1 MMPETHELPLG
12 LLDPVDDAQAV
23 FRAALRALSLPGE
36 PVVCPAPAQPVTGLM
51 PGTAALL
58 LALTDQETPVW
69 WNTGGPLDWLRFHT
83 GARVAAAP
91 GQAQFGVVSAA
102 GPGTALGQFNTG
114 SDEQPERSATVLI
127 ELPGLTGGPAVEWSG
142 PGLRVPSMRRLSGL
156 PAGFWRQW
164 AENHA
169 GFPSG
174 VDVLFVC
181 GHQLVGLPRTTRAV
195 EREAA

>member
-1 MMPETHELPLG
+1 M
-12 LLDPVDDAQAV
+12 
-23 FRAALRALSLPGE
+23 
-36 PVVCPAPAQPVTGLM
+36 
-51 PGTAALL
+51 
-58 LALTDQETPVW
+58 
-69 WNTGGPLDWLRFHT
+69 
-83 GARVAAAP
+83 
-91 GQAQFGVVSAA
+91 
-102 GPGTALGQFNTG
+102 
-114 SDEQPERSATVLI
+114 LI

-142 PGLRVPSMRRLSGL
+142 PGLRVPSLRRLSGL
-156 PAGFWRQW
+156 PAGFWLQW